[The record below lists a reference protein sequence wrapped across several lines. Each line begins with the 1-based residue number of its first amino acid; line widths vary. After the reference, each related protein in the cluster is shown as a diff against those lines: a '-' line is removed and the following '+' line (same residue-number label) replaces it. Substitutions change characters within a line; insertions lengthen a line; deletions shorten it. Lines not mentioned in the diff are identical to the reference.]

1 MFLSFKDKDKKPLHT
16 HTSLIEEDKEAKIK
30 KLFEYKCRLAKG
42 SAFVGFYLAME
53 AVNRIKPI
61 ASLYFPYRVGIV
73 AAVSLIDY
81 IAIPSLWWKMSGE
94 KEMRRHL
101 NGAPV
106 YEDFFEVPEL
116 NKMYFWLDDDNN
128 YEPSLWHHG
137 VTKIQKPK
145 RFYTFTD

>member
-1 MFLSFKDKDKKPLHT
+1 
-16 HTSLIEEDKEAKIK
+16 
-30 KLFEYKCRLAKG
+30 
-42 SAFVGFYLAME
+42 
-53 AVNRIKPI
+53 
-61 ASLYFPYRVGIV
+61 
-73 AAVSLIDY
+73 
-81 IAIPSLWWKMSGE
+81 MSGE
-94 KEMRRHL
+94 REMRKHL

-116 NKMYFWLDDDNN
+116 DKMYFWLDDDNN